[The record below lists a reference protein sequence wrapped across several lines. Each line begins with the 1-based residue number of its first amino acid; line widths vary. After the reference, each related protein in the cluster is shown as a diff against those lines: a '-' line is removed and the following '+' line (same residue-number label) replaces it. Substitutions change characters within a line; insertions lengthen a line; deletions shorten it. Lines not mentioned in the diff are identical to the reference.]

1 MRRPATVM
9 SAVLGLGLATALGIA
24 PTATA
29 ATPRTTAA
37 APHVTGSQ
45 ESPQADKAFFDAVL
59 KSAAARHAAHPDAAV
74 TITYDASQAPTFAGQ
89 IADAVSIWDSSVTNV
104 QIVPADGGTADFSYT
119 EGSDPADGSYAST
132 DGHGHG
138 TIFIEYT
145 QAQEYNSTRIV
156 AHETGHVL
164 GLPDD
169 YTGPCSE
176 LMSGHGPGPS
186 CQNTHPDADEIAQ
199 VDSLWAD
206 GFGPAL
212 ARLS

>member
-1 MRRPATVM
+1 MRHRKTVM
-9 SAVLGLGLATALGIA
+9 SAVLGLGLAAALGTVPA
-24 PTATA
+24 ASA
-29 ATPRTTAA
+29 ATPHIAA
-37 APHVTGSQ
+37 AQAYAGQ
-45 ESPQADKAFFDAVL
+45 ESAAANQAFFAAVL
-59 KSAAARHAAHPDAAV
+59 KSAEARHAAHPDSPV
-74 TITYDASQAPTFAGQ
+74 TITYDASQAPTFASQ
-89 IADAVSIWDSSVTNV
+89 ISDAVQIWDSSVTNV
-104 QIVPADGGTADFSYT
+104 QIEPATGGDADYAYT
-119 EGSDPADGSYAST
+119 EGDDPDSGSYAQT

-138 TIFIEYT
+138 TIFIDYT

-186 CQNTHPDADEIAQ
+186 CQNTHPDANEIASVNQ
-199 VDSLWAD
+199 LWAD

-212 ARLS
+212 AKRS